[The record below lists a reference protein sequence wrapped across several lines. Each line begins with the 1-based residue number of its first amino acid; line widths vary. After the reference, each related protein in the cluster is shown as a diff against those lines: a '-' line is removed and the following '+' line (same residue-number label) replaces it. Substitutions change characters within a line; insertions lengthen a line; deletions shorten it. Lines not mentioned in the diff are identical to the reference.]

1 MIATHNAS
9 EKRVLGCEAEGGV
22 PLFRDAAAFE
32 LLSADGTHFLFRFG
46 SHLRH
51 RIYTHD
57 ARPRFSDEAAIGAML
72 IRAPCCGRDNEG
84 LLATYARCT
93 MSKPTHVNSLGA
105 RCFAELFWLISAKVM
120 PLPALQQ
127 AAQKSAEIVALRAP
141 KLKRNTRGHGSRTE
155 RG

>member
-1 MIATHNAS
+1 M
-9 EKRVLGCEAEGGV
+9 GCDAEGGV
-22 PLFRDAAAFE
+22 PLFRDAASAFE

-57 ARPRFSDEAAIGAML
+57 ARPRFSDAAAIGAML

-84 LLATYARCT
+84 LLATYVRCMEYT
-93 MSKPTHVNSLGA
+93 IDKPTLNSLEA

>member
-1 MIATHNAS
+1 MRGGAEECRCS
-9 EKRVLGCEAEGGV
+9 ETPPPPPPPPPPNFC
-22 PLFRDAAAFE
+22 
-32 LLSADGTHFLFRFG
+32 
-46 SHLRH
+46 LRTEP
-51 RIYTHD
+51 ISSSDSDLISDTAYTHTTPS
-57 ARPRFSDEAAIGAML
+57 PRFSDAAAIGAML

-84 LLATYARCT
+84 ILATYARCT
-93 MSKPTHVNSLGA
+93 MSKPTHVNSLEA
-105 RCFAELFWLISAKVM
+105 CCFAELFWLISAKVM